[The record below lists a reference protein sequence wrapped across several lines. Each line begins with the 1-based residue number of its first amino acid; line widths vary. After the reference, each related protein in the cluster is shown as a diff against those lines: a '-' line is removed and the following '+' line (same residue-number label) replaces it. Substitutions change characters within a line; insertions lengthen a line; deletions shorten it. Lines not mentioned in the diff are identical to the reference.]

1 MWCATTT
8 QLTRHC
14 PPTHFPFAD
23 KEEHLH
29 DYNARKANIE
39 ATELAM
45 WDEELALHTVN
56 VAEAEQAVF
65 RQRVVDWAFREDA
78 AGFAK
83 VMATFAFPF
92 RVKSELK

>member
-1 MWCATTT
+1 MINNSISAVSRAC
-8 QLTRHC
+8 
-14 PPTHFPFAD
+14 AD

-29 DYNARKANIE
+29 DYNAREANVE

-45 WDEELALHTVN
+45 WDEELALHSIN
-56 VAEAEQAVF
+56 VAEAEQGVF
-65 RQRVVDWAFREDA
+65 RQRVVDWAFREDK

-92 RVKSELK
+92 RVAPNAEMK